1 MNAGRRH
8 FLRNCCT
15 FATGSALTL
24 APLRSSAEPET
35 VVVDPKPL
43 FEISPHLYMQFME
56 PLGTTDGSV
65 EAAWDYEADDWREDL
80 IDVVRDL
87 GPGVVRFG
95 GLFSRYYRWREGV
108 GPREK
113 RPPMRNYVWG
123 GMETNRV
130 GTREFVD
137 FCQRV
142 GAEPLYCVN
151 FLSDGRKQYWRTP
164 GGAIRSGDAAE
175 AADWVSYSNDP
186 DNRERRANGAAAPYN
201 IKLWQ
206 LGNETS
212 YGTDGFT
219 KDESIQHTI
228 EFAKAMKQRDPSVQ
242 LIGWGDRQ
250 RPNEALWASDLVD
263 RAGEYL
269 DYVAIHMMGQHPKRP
284 QTMLEDLRYQQEPEQ
299 AWQELLELSG
309 AIEIRIQELESVL
322 AQRKSPAAIAVT
334 EGHLSLRPHNANPIL
349 QEWLTGAYHARS
361 MNIYQRHGARVKI
374 STAADFCGTRWTVN
388 AVMIPVPRGKSY
400 LMPVA
405 SVMRLFAKHS
415 GRQGV
420 AVSNCPSGLDIAASR
435 TGDRFFLHVAN
446 LNYSQPVQATFSIKG
461 MLVTQG
467 RVFEIAP
474 GNLREYVNQDRPDT
488 FAAREEPMT
497 PPNFSWRFPA
507 GSVSAVEVEVKA
519 SSGQGNVHELL

>member
-1 MNAGRRH
+1 M
-8 FLRNCCT
+8 
-15 FATGSALTL
+15 
-24 APLRSSAEPET
+24 
-35 VVVDPKPL
+35 VVVDPEPL
-43 FEISPHLYMQFME
+43 FEISPYLYMQFME

-65 EAAWDYEADDWREDL
+65 EAAWDYEADDWRKDL
-80 IDVVRDL
+80 IDVTRDL

-108 GPREK
+108 GPVEK

-137 FCQRV
+137 FCRRV

-151 FLSDGRKQYWRTP
+151 FLSDGRRQYWRTP
-164 GGAIRSGDAAE
+164 GGAVRTGDATE
-175 AADWVSYSNDP
+175 AGNWVSYSNDP
-186 DNRERRANGAAAPYN
+186 DNRERRANGDLAPYN

-219 KDESIQHTI
+219 KDDSIQHTI
-228 EFAKAMKQRDPSVQ
+228 EFARAMKQRDPSVK
-242 LIGWGDRQ
+242 LIGWGDRR
-250 RPNEALWASDLVD
+250 RPDEALWASDLVD

-284 QTMLEDLRYQQEPEQ
+284 QTVLEDLRYQQEPEQ
-299 AWQELLELSG
+299 AWQELFELSG
-309 AIEIRIQELESVL
+309 AIEERIQELEGVL
-322 AQRKSPAAIAVT
+322 AERKSPAAIAVT

-361 MNIYQRHGARVKI
+361 MNIYQRHGGRVKI
-374 STAADFCGTRWTVN
+374 ATAADFCGTRWTTN
-388 AVMIPVPRGKSY
+388 AVMVPVPRGRSY

-405 SVMRLFAKHS
+405 SVMRLFAKHN
-415 GRQGV
+415 GRQDV
-420 AVSNCPSGLDIAASR
+420 AVSDRPSDLDIAASR
-435 TGDRFFLHVAN
+435 MGDRLFLHVVN
-446 LNYSQPVQATFSIKG
+446 VNYSRPVQATFSIKA

-467 RVFEIAP
+467 RVFQIAP
-474 GNLREYVNQDRPDT
+474 GSLREYVNQDRPDI
-488 FAAREEPMT
+488 FAPRQKALT
-497 PPNFSWRFPA
+497 PPDFLWRFPP
-507 GSVSAVEVEVKA
+507 GSVSAVELEVKA
-519 SSGQGNVHELL
+519 RES